1 MFKSSPS
8 LIAPKDVQPMVHTVS
23 TLRVYWKIT
32 FYSKEI
38 YCTRLNHS
46 YKVFN
51 FIVPHFSLVLFKGAV
66 GKQLTKEYTL
76 RKCTIRCTEGLLS
89 GCTKIESLRTRWY
102 VLSKTKACRII
113 IEVFHFYATCFILV
127 FSLRKFLKIVGEIL
141 HLLTLYPKLIFRG
154 ALKKALMVLVD
165 RSYQT
170 QYFAKIFP
178 SPLVSTLHIHF
189 YLHFKESS
197 ENALLITIVLKS
209 ATFSA
214 SESAPKTALET
225 TYFILFLKNLTKNL
239 EKKLMIVF
247 LLIE

>member
-1 MFKSSPS
+1 M
-8 LIAPKDVQPMVHTVS
+8 
-23 TLRVYWKIT
+23 
-32 FYSKEI
+32 
-38 YCTRLNHS
+38 
-46 YKVFN
+46 
-51 FIVPHFSLVLFKGAV
+51 PHFSLVLFKGAV
-66 GKQLTKEYTL
+66 GKQLTKEYAS

-89 GCTKIESLRTRWY
+89 GCTKTESLRTRWY

-197 ENALLITIVLKS
+197 ENALLITIALKS